1 MLLVDSLLFFLQV
14 PEVLLLDE
22 RLVDVD
28 ELPLGRDLL
37 HHLDLLDHFLLD
49 RFPRMRNANHFLFH
63 SVELHLYVILRI
75 FRVVSFF
82 CLVLFCMSFWHFP
95 WVSQSFSPDKFV
107 KVECRVIWLD
117 SVVLEGSD
125 DFGVLIESLD
135 ECWCWFG
142 VIELVVD
149 FLELVLA
156 RGFLGLVVF
165 VVKVVKIVSILKV
178 DLISVLILVVED
190 DSFEGFL

>member
-1 MLLVDSLLFFLQV
+1 M
-14 PEVLLLDE
+14 
-22 RLVDVD
+22 
-28 ELPLGRDLL
+28 
-37 HHLDLLDHFLLD
+37 
-49 RFPRMRNANHFLFH
+49 
-63 SVELHLYVILRI
+63 
-75 FRVVSFF
+75 
-82 CLVLFCMSFWHFP
+82 
-95 WVSQSFSPDKFV
+95 SQSFSPDKFV

-117 SVVLEGSD
+117 SVVFEGSGG
-125 DFGVLIESLD
+125 FGVFIESLD
-135 ECWCWFG
+135 EDWCWFG

-156 RGFLGLVVF
+156 RRFLGLVVF